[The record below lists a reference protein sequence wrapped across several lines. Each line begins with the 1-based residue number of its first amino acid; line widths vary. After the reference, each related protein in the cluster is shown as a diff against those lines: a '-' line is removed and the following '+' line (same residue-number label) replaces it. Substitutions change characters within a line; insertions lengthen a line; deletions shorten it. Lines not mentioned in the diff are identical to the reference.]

1 MKLAIILAILVGGR
15 RRREVDEGEDEL
27 KKRRL
32 CMIYGRVAWEL
43 EKAPIAIGRSPRIFW
58 HSTWQKYRILLAREE
73 NHACMISSYLVN
85 MESPKL
91 TKLHRPFGHTLFKL
105 GTDVVNNLS

>member
-1 MKLAIILAILVGGR
+1 MLELPAAQMVLVRFRRESRNGDVHAHARSQGLVKLAIILAILVGGR

-58 HSTWQKYRILLAREE
+58 HSTW
-73 NHACMISSYLVN
+73 
-85 MESPKL
+85 
-91 TKLHRPFGHTLFKL
+91 
-105 GTDVVNNLS
+105 